1 MLKNNDT
8 NIENKTKNKESN
20 RERFVRIVER
30 RVNVIINNL
39 DSLGKCSNKK
49 NYEYTDDDVKKIF
62 NEIDKKCKEVR
73 SMFNGKTKNKAF
85 RLE

>member
-1 MLKNNDT
+1 MLKNSDT
-8 NIENKTKNKESN
+8 NIDNKSKNKESN

-73 SMFNGKTKNKAF
+73 AMFNGKTKNKMF
-85 RLE
+85 KLE